1 MQALAQPEFTTMA
14 CVRPF
19 AICLWDKIT
28 GADLIWLV
36 VKTPADVQGTS
47 EQRIARSSSSSLFI
61 LAHTAPAKNPEA
73 EVTLPEGITLNI
85 QLKYSKKW
93 GQRLF
98 TLTFSPGNSFS

>member
-1 MQALAQPEFTTMA
+1 MA

-36 VKTPADVQGTS
+36 VKTPAAVQGTS
-47 EQRIARSSSSSLFI
+47 EQRIAKSSSSPFFI
-61 LAHTAPAKNPEA
+61 PACTAPARNPEA
-73 EVTLPEGITLNI
+73 EITLPEGITLNI
-85 QLKYSKKW
+85 KIKYNKKW

-98 TLTFSPGNSFS
+98 TAIFSPGNSFS